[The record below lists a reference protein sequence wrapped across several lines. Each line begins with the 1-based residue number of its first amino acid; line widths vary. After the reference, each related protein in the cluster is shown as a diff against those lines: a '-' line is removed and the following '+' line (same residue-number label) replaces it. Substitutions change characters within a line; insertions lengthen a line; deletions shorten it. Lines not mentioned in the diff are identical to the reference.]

1 MLVRRTSS
9 LWIELVEEPVFDL
22 QALLSATPTIP
33 HRQRWLARTPHRDG
47 SVEVDLQDLAL
58 LAACAAVSA
67 VPREALEARFGA
79 ERVARLLDERLLRDA
94 STDAPEQD
102 APLTDWHPLAAISHR
117 HLRWRGQDA
126 RRAVAEMES
135 RGADLLE
142 VLGPAPPLSK
152 EHPHRLALIPLAAT
166 DGDASTLASPLEAL
180 ALARATCRNF
190 AARPLPLPLFSSLM
204 RRVYAAQSV
213 SQPSGVAVM
222 KRPAAS
228 AGGLH
233 AIEAYVL
240 VQSVEGLVSGLY
252 HYLPVSNSLEL
263 LRRLEA
269 GEARALATRAVAG
282 QDWFATAPAMVVLA
296 ARFRRNHWK
305 YRRHA
310 KTLRALTLDAGHLSH
325 HQYLVATELGLGA
338 FITAAIN
345 EGDIEDAFGL
355 DPMQEGVLAVTGF
368 GWRGERMEVL
378 EFDPL
383 QQVWPEWSSE

>member
-1 MLVRRTSS
+1 MLLRRACS

-22 QALLSATPTIP
+22 QALLSDTPTIP
-33 HRQRWLARTPHRDG
+33 RRPRWLVRAPHRDG

-58 LAACAAVSA
+58 LASCPSA
-67 VPREALEARFGA
+67 TPIHREPLASRFGA
-79 ERVARLLDERLLRDA
+79 ERVARLLDERLLLNGSPEADA
-94 STDAPEQD
+94 WAGLLS
-102 APLTDWHPLAAISHR
+102 DWNPLAAISHR

-135 RGADLLE
+135 RGANLLE

-152 EHPHRLALIPLAAT
+152 EHPHRLDLIPLAKT
-166 DGDASTLASPLEAL
+166 GGDAPEAASPLAAL
-180 ALARATCRNF
+180 ARSRATCRNF
-190 AARPLPLPLFSSLM
+190 AERPLPLSLFSTLM
-204 RRVYAAQSV
+204 RRVYAAESV
-213 SQPSGVAVM
+213 SEPSGIAVM
-222 KRPAAS
+222 KRPTAS

-240 VQSVEGLVSGLY
+240 IQAVEGLVIGLY
-252 HYLPVSNSLEL
+252 HYLPVSNCLEL
-263 LRRLEA
+263 LRALDA
-269 GEARALATRAVAG
+269 GEARELATRAVAG

-325 HQYLVATELGLGA
+325 HQYLAATELGLGA

-383 QQVWPEWSSE
+383 KQVWPEWSPE

>member
-1 MLVRRTSS
+1 MLLRRASS

-22 QALLSATPTIP
+22 QALLSDAPTIP
-33 HRQRWLARTPHRDG
+33 QRQCWLARTPHRDG

-58 LAACAAVSA
+58 LAASATVAA
-67 VPREALEARFGA
+67 VPRDSLESCFGS
-79 ERVARLLDERLLRDA
+79 ERVARLLDARLLFDA
-94 STDAPEQD
+94 SSVAPEQD
-102 APLTDWHPLAAISHR
+102 EPLPDWNPLAAISHR

-135 RGADLLE
+135 RGANLLE
-142 VLGPAPPLSK
+142 VLGPAPPVSK
-152 EHPHRLALIPLAAT
+152 EHPQRLELIPLAKT
-166 DGDASTLASPLEAL
+166 GGDAPEAASPLAAL
-180 ALARATCRNF
+180 ARSRATCRNF
-190 AARPLPLPLFSSLM
+190 ADRPLPLPLFSTLM
-204 RRVYAAQSV
+204 RRVYAAESV
-213 SQPSGVAVM
+213 SQPSGIAVM
-222 KRPAAS
+222 KRPTAS

-240 VQSVEGLVSGLY
+240 IQAVEGLVIGLY
-252 HYLPVSNSLEL
+252 HYLPVSDSLEL
-263 LRRLEA
+263 LRKLDA
-269 GEARALATRAVAG
+269 GEAREFALRAVAG

-325 HQYLVATELGLGA
+325 HQYLAATELGLGA

-383 QQVWPEWSSE
+383 RKVWPDWSPE

>member
-1 MLVRRTSS
+1 MLLRRASS

-22 QALLSATPTIP
+22 QALLSDAPIIP
-33 HRQRWLARTPHRDG
+33 QRQCWLARTPHRDG

-58 LAACAAVSA
+58 LAAGATVAA
-67 VPREALEARFGA
+67 VPRESLESCFGS
-79 ERVARLLDERLLRDA
+79 ERVARLLDERLLLDA
-94 STDAPEQD
+94 STVAPEQD
-102 APLTDWHPLAAISHR
+102 ESLPDWNPLAAISHR

-135 RGADLLE
+135 RGANLLK
-142 VLGPAPPLSK
+142 VLGPAPLLSK
-152 EHPHRLALIPLAAT
+152 EHPRRLDLISLAVAGDASGASSPLAA
-166 DGDASTLASPLEAL
+166 LAQ
-180 ALARATCRNF
+180 ARATCRNF
-190 AARPLPLPLFSSLM
+190 AKRLLPLPLFSTLM
-204 RRVYAAQSV
+204 RRVYAAESV

-222 KRPAAS
+222 KRPTAS

-240 VQSVEGLVSGLY
+240 IQAVEGLVIGLY

-263 LRRLEA
+263 LRKLDA
-269 GEARALATRAVAG
+269 AEARELATRAVAG

-325 HQYLVATELGLGA
+325 HQYLAATELGLGA

-383 QQVWPEWSSE
+383 QQVWPDWSPE